1 MNLFLCLI
9 KDHAIKTYLGM
20 GLQSYAFI
28 TLSLD
33 MSGQLNMPADLVWG
47 MYQLDRMPGAP
58 LIHFTLAKGKV
69 PAFARYKTWLFLLM
83 ASCSIK

>member
-47 MYQLDRMPGAP
+47 MYL
-58 LIHFTLAKGKV
+58 
-69 PAFARYKTWLFLLM
+69 
-83 ASCSIK
+83 